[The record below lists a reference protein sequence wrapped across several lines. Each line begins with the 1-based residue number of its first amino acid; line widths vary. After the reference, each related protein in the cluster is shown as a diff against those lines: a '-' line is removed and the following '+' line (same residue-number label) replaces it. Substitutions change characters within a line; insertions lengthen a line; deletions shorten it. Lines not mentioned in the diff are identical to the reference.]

1 VHPYNVQKTYDLG
14 QTNTHGTNEPCM
26 KALVRGLANK
36 CVGPIVKETQFVPAF
51 AKENVF
57 PLV

>member
-1 VHPYNVQKTYDLG
+1 
-14 QTNTHGTNEPCM
+14 M